1 MKRKFKY
8 QRIDLTVSGANAT
21 ASVSVGQVATGFEK
35 CNGVQLVCADP
46 DALTESYFKQFTID
60 NNEILAENMEAG
72 LINSSNNV
80 DPEKR
85 FFSDF
90 DHPNADGKELRIQ
103 YIDGGNAAAYPYT
116 ATIYL
121 RLENG
126 PHFKYAPEMG
136 GVD

>member
-1 MKRKFKY
+1 MRKFKY
-8 QRIDLTVSGANAT
+8 QRVDLTVAGANQTAT
-21 ASVSVGQVATGFEK
+21 VSVNQTTTGYEK
-35 CNGVQLVCADP
+35 CNGVQIVCPDA

-60 NNEILAENMEAG
+60 NNEIVPENFEAG

-90 DHPNADGKELRIQ
+90 DHANANGKDIKIQ

-126 PHFKYAPEMG
+126 PHFKYAPEIG
-136 GVD
+136 GLN